1 MNAWYETQV
10 LTIPFLVIFSGFAAF
25 MPTFQVDKF
34 ITSYIGIVVYVFNF
48 AWWKLVKKTRR
59 VRSKEA
65 DLVTGRVES

>member
-1 MNAWYETQV
+1 
-10 LTIPFLVIFSGFAAF
+10 
-25 MPTFQVDKF
+25 MPAFQVDKF

-48 AWWKLVKKTRR
+48 TWWKLVKKTRR